1 MNEVDKEKEQG
12 NVPIVRYTVQGG
24 SRDVV
29 RLRVV
34 INFCNIREGIIVEK
48 CEGGHVEKLYAWLT
62 ENSGRIVRVLLPK
75 PEENLD
81 STGRILFAL

>member
-1 MNEVDKEKEQG
+1 
-12 NVPIVRYTVQGG
+12 VPIVRNTIQGG

-34 INFCNIREGIIVEK
+34 IDGGDIREGIIVQK
-48 CEGGHVEKLYAWLT
+48 REGGHVEKLYARLT
-62 ENSGRIVRVLLPK
+62 ENGGRVVRVLLPK

-81 STGRILFAL
+81 STG